1 MDHKDNI
8 IKSLDILRKQEIAN
22 KEPWKARAYAK
33 AIASLKEVESIK
45 SIEDIKDI
53 PNIGESIRTKII
65 ELIDTGKLERLD
77 KEHELS
83 KVVDELTRIHGIGP
97 AKAKDLFESGIKTI
111 EDIRKDTSILN
122 KSQLIG
128 LKYLEE
134 FEARIPRVEI
144 EKHETYI
151 NAIFKKINS
160 KLHVTIV
167 GSYRRGAKDSGDI
180 DMIIS
185 HDDDPEN
192 IENELKHIVTEMTK
206 EKYLTDDLA
215 LGAHKYLGVCRL
227 KHHRKHRR
235 IDMLYARAKEY
246 PFSLLYFTGSAEF
259 NIYLR
264 NLALAKNLSLSE
276 YGLKRKKELIKD
288 KFETEKDII
297 EYLGCKYVSPEER
310 NKGKFEHLCK
320 T

>member
-134 FEARIPRVEI
+134 FETRIPRVEM

-206 EKYLTDDLA
+206 EKYWDS
-215 LGAHKYLGVCRL
+215 YLQMGRL
-227 KHHRKHRR
+227 
-235 IDMLYARAKEY
+235 
-246 PFSLLYFTGSAEF
+246 LL
-259 NIYLR
+259 NIY
-264 NLALAKNLSLSE
+264 
-276 YGLKRKKELIKD
+276 
-288 KFETEKDII
+288 
-297 EYLGCKYVSPEER
+297 
-310 NKGKFEHLCK
+310 
-320 T
+320 